1 MLPTAV
7 TKPLRRDGF
16 TFKHFFVAHD
26 RCAMKVGTDGV
37 LLGAWAPLIEAGRA
51 LDIGTGSGLVAL
63 MLAQRMH
70 GAIPIDAIELDSDAC
85 RQARDNF
92 TASPWAMSLCAV
104 EDDICAYA
112 GRTSRRYQA
121 IVSNPPYFDAGPAC
135 ATPARARAR
144 YTQSLSHQ
152 ALLTAA
158 TALLDKDGTLALI
171 LPYAAGEALI
181 ARALA
186 QGWWLQRRTDVSDR
200 AELRPHRLL
209 LALTRRPVA
218 LIHDTLT
225 LRDPTG
231 EGSPAFRTL
240 AGDFYLAF

>member
-16 TFKHFFVAHD
+16 TFKQFFVAHD

-37 LLGAWAPLIEAGRA
+37 LLGAWAPVIEAGRA

-63 MLAQRMH
+63 MLAQRLH
-70 GAIPIDAIELDSDAC
+70 GAIAIDAVDLDPDAC

-92 TASPWAMSLCAV
+92 TASPWATSLCAV
-104 EDDICAYA
+104 EGDICAYA
-112 GRTSRRYQA
+112 DRASRRYKS
-121 IVSNPPYFDAGPAC
+121 IVSNPPYFSTGPAC
-135 ATPARARAR
+135 ATPAR
-144 YTQSLSHQ
+144 YTRSLSHQ

-158 TALLDKDGTLALI
+158 TALLEEGGTLALI
-171 LPYAAGEALI
+171 LPYAAGEVLI

-200 AELRPHRLL
+200 ADLPPHRLL
-209 LALTRRPVA
+209 MALTRRPMP
-218 LIHDTLT
+218 LTHDALT

-231 EGSPAFRTL
+231 AWTPAFRAL